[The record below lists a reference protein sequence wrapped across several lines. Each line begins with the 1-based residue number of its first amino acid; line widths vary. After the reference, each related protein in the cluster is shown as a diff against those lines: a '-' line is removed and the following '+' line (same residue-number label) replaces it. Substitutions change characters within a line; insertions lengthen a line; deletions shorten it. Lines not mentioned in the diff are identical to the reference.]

1 MFQIINIYLQHKA
14 EVHNETAGPG
24 SHLLG
29 RVESLNNT
37 TSVFTLLT
45 AVVIIVFLVAL
56 LLKEHHL
63 MAKLTKLVPTSGI
76 LIILGIISALLT
88 HLFEEQFQN
97 KFPPAIITANLFQ
110 HVLIFPILLY
120 TSYTLYN
127 QQFLRQIT
135 SVYIL
140 SVFGTILNVLLT
152 GLILKYIHDA
162 VWNPYMSLTQSFAF
176 ASLISV
182 VDPLAVVTVF
192 QGVSQAKGNF
202 FLAFGAALFGY
213 GVAMELFEAANVLA
227 VFEEEDTIPMSSYGY
242 FAAATITDVF
252 WGIMIGVTCGL
263 VSAAITKTT
272 TIECEYFEPLITL
285 GFALFG
291 YVLCLDLGFSY
302 IFSTIF
308 CGLVQ
313 ERYTSMNMSPKS
325 SMNTENIIFGFA
337 FLTELLMFLLI
348 GYLVVDVG
356 FYAVWDFTIAVI
368 IIIYVIRIFIT
379 LGLSLL
385 LNIFRLS
392 TISFKWQLMIF
403 GGHRGPMSFA
413 MVLAYTGPFGRMFRD
428 TTLLVIVFSVMVDG
442 VMTRYLGSQL
452 KLKSEARESV
462 VNDLLVTTVVYGG
475 GELSNL
481 LGVEMVANRTNC
493 FHAFERMIFRFFIT
507 DEDKL
512 TNVYRMHTKVERRL
526 AMQKLEKHYYI
537 KPDSK
542 KSDTVDEEDTGAVE
556 IPVNSS

>member
-1 MFQIINIYLQHKA
+1 M
-14 EVHNETAGPG
+14 
-24 SHLLG
+24 
-29 RVESLNNT
+29 NNT

-88 HLFEEQFQN
+88 HLFEEQFKN

-182 VDPLAVVTVF
+182 VDPLAVVTLF

-213 GVAMELFEAANVLA
+213 GVAMELFEAANALA

-242 FAAATITDVF
+242 VAAATITDVF

-272 TIECEYFEPLITL
+272 SIECEYFESLVAL
-285 GFALFG
+285 GFAVLG
-291 YVLCLDLGFSY
+291 YVLCLNLGLSY
-302 IFSTIF
+302 IFATIF

-313 ERYTSMNMSPKS
+313 QRYTCINMSPKS
-325 SMNTENIIFGFA
+325 SLSTENIIYA
-337 FLTELLMFLLI
+337 LSLLSELLMFVLV
-348 GYLVVDVG
+348 GYFSVAVG
-356 FYAVWDFTIAVI
+356 YSALWDFAVAAI
-368 IIIYVIRIFIT
+368 IIIYIIRILVT

-385 LNIFRLS
+385 INIFRLS
-392 TISFKWQLMIF
+392 TISLRWQLLIF

-413 MVLAYTGPFGRMFRD
+413 MALAYTGPFHLLFEE

-442 VMTRYLGSQL
+442 VMSRYIASQL
-452 KLKSEARESV
+452 KLRTEARPSAV
-462 VNDLLVTTVVYGG
+462 KDLLMMTSIYGG
-475 GELSNL
+475 GELGNL
-481 LGVEMVANRTNC
+481 LGVEMVADRNNY
-493 FHAFERMIFRFFIT
+493 FKAIERMIFRFFIT

-512 TNVYRMHTKVERRL
+512 AHAYRMDSKERRRL
-526 AMQKLEKHYYI
+526 AFKELEKHSSFQ
-537 KPDSK
+537 KHDSRRIEV
-542 KSDTVDEEDTGAVE
+542 VDEDDDAIEMERVSISG
-556 IPVNSS
+556 IK